1 MKFHFIFSMI
11 FLANILFGYGQQVP
25 VIKID
30 QLQNILSKN
39 NDTLYVVNFWATWC
53 APCVEELPHFEQIN
67 KEFSAKKVKVIL
79 VSMDFKGKLES
90 KLIPFVNKNKIKS
103 TVVLLDEPNYN
114 AWIDK
119 INPNWSGAIPATVLS
134 KPNKGIK
141 EFYEQQLDY
150 QTLKNLIEK
159 ANL

>member
-1 MKFHFIFSMI
+1 MKRFVVAVVV
-11 FLANILFGYGQQVP
+11 FLCSQWGFAQQVP

-30 QLQNILSKN
+30 QIQNMLSKN
-39 NDTLYVVNFWATWC
+39 NDTLYVLNFWATWC

-90 KLIPFVNKNKIKS
+90 KLIPFVSKNKIKS
-103 TVVLLDEPNYN
+103 TVVLLDEPDYN

-119 INPNWSGAIPATVLS
+119 IDPAWSGAIPATILS
-134 KPNKGIK
+134 KPSKGIK
-141 EFYEQQLDY
+141 EFYEKQFDY
-150 QTLKNLIEK
+150 PTLKSLIEK

>member
-1 MKFHFIFSMI
+1 MKKIFVAVLLVFSS
-11 FLANILFGYGQQVP
+11 FWVSAQQVA

-30 QLQNILSKN
+30 QLQSLLSKN
-39 NDTLYVVNFWATWC
+39 NDTLYVVNFWATLC
-53 APCVEELPHFEQIN
+53 APCVEELPHFEQVN

-79 VSMDFKGKLES
+79 VSMDFKSKLES

-103 TVVLLDEPNYN
+103 TVVLLDEPDYN

-119 INPNWSGAIPATVLS
+119 IDPAWSGAIPATVLS
-134 KPNKGIK
+134 KPSKGIK
-141 EFYEQQLDY
+141 EFYERPFDY
-150 QTLKNLIEK
+150 PTLKSLIEK